1 MDIIEI
7 NNLRLR
13 TFIGFSSHELDA
25 PQDVIIDLRI
35 GNERGLAGETD
46 KPEDAFN
53 YRTVSKAVIA
63 LATNSRFQLL
73 EKLAEEI
80 ARALVLDF
88 AAEFVAASVYKP
100 GALRHS
106 DSVGIT
112 IERRPQDYARNIVY
126 LCLGSNIEPE
136 KNLVSAIRRLRQQT
150 SLLAISPVYRTAPR
164 GFADQPPFLNMAA
177 KAHTLRSPQS
187 FKAEVID
194 SIETAQGRTRDPDNR
209 NAPRTIDIDI
219 ALWNDEARVYGK
231 RPWHIPDPDI
241 LRFAH
246 VAAPL
251 ADLAPDYQHPI
262 AGRSLLEIAAGLER
276 TEMRQIAIDFP

>member
-7 NNLRLR
+7 NSLRLR
-13 TFIGFSSHELDA
+13 TYIGFSPHELDA
-25 PQDVIIDLRI
+25 PQDVVIDLRI

-53 YRTVSKAVIA
+53 YRTVTKAVIA
-63 LATNSRFQLL
+63 LVTNSRFRLV

-80 ARALVLDF
+80 ARAVVLDF
-88 AAEFVAASVYKP
+88 AADFVAVRVHKP

-112 IERRPQDYARNIVY
+112 IERRPQDYARNAAY

-136 KNLVSAIRRLRQQT
+136 ENLASAIRLLRQHT
-150 SLLAISPVYRTAPR
+150 ALLAISPVYRTAPL
-164 GFADQPPFLNMAA
+164 GFADQPPFLNMAV
-177 KAHTLRSPQS
+177 KIHTLRNPQS

-194 SIETAQGRTRDPDNR
+194 SIETALGRLRDPDNR

-219 ALWNDEARVYGK
+219 ALWNDEALVYGSK
-231 RPWHIPDPDI
+231 PWHIPDPDT

-246 VAAPL
+246 VAVPL
-251 ADLAPDYQHPI
+251 ADLAPDYLHPT
-262 AGRSLLEIAAGLER
+262 AGRSLNAVAAGLER
-276 TEMRQIAIDFP
+276 TAMQRLAIDFA